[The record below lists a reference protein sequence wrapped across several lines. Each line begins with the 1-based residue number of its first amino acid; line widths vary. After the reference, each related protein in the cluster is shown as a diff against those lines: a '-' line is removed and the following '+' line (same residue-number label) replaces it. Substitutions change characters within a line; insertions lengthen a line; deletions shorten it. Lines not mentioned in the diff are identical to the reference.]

1 MNILK
6 QGNKYYKYESFWRK
20 SKNDNMVDKNNNK
33 FPWPKPSNTK
43 WQNEDNFIPKLK
55 DVQKS
60 LLKTNFIAYK
70 PSEYTSCHIC
80 GKKNVN
86 KGIFTLNNIR
96 WENGLIHYIEVHNI
110 RPSDIFID
118 IIFRYDFGKK
128 FQKIKLKNN
137 KFLKGTHVV
146 RHNQKF
152 LKIDR
157 NQMLIMD
164 ALMKHGSEKQYIDD
178 RKKVFRYSEHAG
190 LLDFNKTIL
199 EKVIVYANTTRVDP
213 HDDDI
218 FLPGN
223 LVDAFDYE
231 YIFHTHPAT
240 PKPGGRADV
249 GILYEFPSMGDI
261 FHFIDHFN
269 DGNTQGSIVI
279 TAEGIY
285 IIRKKTKDLKK
296 ILVNEDKLYKQMM
309 KEFSDIQDE
318 AIKKYGVN
326 FSANTFYSKI
336 AQDKQYINRL
346 NKIANKYMIHID
358 FYPRIK
364 DEKGNWIID
373 TVYVPVYPVELAN

>member
-20 SKNDNMVDKNNNK
+20 SKDDIAVDKNNAK
-33 FPWPKPSNTK
+33 FPWPKPSSKK

-55 DVQKS
+55 EVQKI
-60 LLKTNFIAYK
+60 LPKKFYTPYK
-70 PSEYTSCHIC
+70 PKEYSNCHIC
-80 GKKNVN
+80 GEKNIN

-96 WENGLIHYIEVHNI
+96 WEDGLIHYIEKHNI
-110 RPSDIFID
+110 KPSDIFID
-118 IIFRYDFGKK
+118 IIFVYDSNKKGKK
-128 FQKIKLKNN
+128 ITLKKNRY
-137 KFLKGTHVV
+137 LEGVHIV

-157 NQMLIMD
+157 NQMLIID
-164 ALMKHGSEKQYIDD
+164 ALMKHGSERQYLDD

-190 LLDFNKTIL
+190 LLDFNKHIL

-269 DGNTQGSIVI
+269 DGYTQGSMVI

-285 IIRKKTKDLKK
+285 IIRKKSKNLKK
-296 ILVNEDKLYKQMM
+296 ILIDEDKLYKLMM
-309 KEFSDIQDE
+309 KEFSKIQDD

-326 FSANTFYSKI
+326 FSANTFFSKI
-336 AQDKQYINRL
+336 AQDTQYIDRI
-346 NKIANKYMIHID
+346 NKIANKFMIHID

-373 TVYVPVYPVELAN
+373 TVYVPVYPVELEK